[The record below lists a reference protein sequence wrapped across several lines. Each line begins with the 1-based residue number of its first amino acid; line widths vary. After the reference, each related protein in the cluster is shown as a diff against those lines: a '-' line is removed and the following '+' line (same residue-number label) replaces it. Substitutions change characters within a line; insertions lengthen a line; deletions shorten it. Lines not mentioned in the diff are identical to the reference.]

1 MVDGAVETMDEVFAC
16 ALSRVILPQN
26 MNGAFT
32 IDDVALAEDTE
43 GVADDD
49 EGMVA
54 AGGDEE

>member
-1 MVDGAVETMDEVFAC
+1 
-16 ALSRVILPQN
+16 VILPQN